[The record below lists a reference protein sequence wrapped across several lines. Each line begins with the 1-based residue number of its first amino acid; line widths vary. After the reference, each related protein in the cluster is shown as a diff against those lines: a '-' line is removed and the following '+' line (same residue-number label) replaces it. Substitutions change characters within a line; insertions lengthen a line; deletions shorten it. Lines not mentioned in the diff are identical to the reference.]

1 MIGLNE
7 FLPSSKFL
15 DFTSNFCSRGIT
27 QILCENSLF
36 ALCGFS
42 PQEMNV
48 TLLATVMAHTP
59 AGASTRQIMHY
70 GQGISSGIFRRFD
83 FGWSKNK
90 KTYGS
95 LNPPEYDLQQ
105 VTAPVY
111 LVYSRNDW
119 LAAEKD
125 VEKLSNRLGNC
136 KGKFLISDYAF
147 NHLDYTF
154 GINAHKIVYPK
165 VMGLFNRH

>member
-1 MIGLNE
+1 MPYNSVPI
-7 FLPSSKFL
+7 FL
-15 DFTSNFCSRGIT
+15 
-27 QILCENSLF
+27 
-36 ALCGFS
+36 
-42 PQEMNV
+42 
-48 TLLATVMAHTP
+48 
-59 AGASTRQIMHY
+59 
-70 GQGISSGIFRRFD
+70 GIFRRFD

-147 NHLDYTF
+147 NHLDYNF

-165 VMGLFNRH
+165 VLGLFNRH

>member
-70 GQGISSGIFRRFD
+70 GQGISS
-83 FGWSKNK
+83 
-90 KTYGS
+90 
-95 LNPPEYDLQQ
+95 EYDLQQ